1 MQCENT
7 QKAQIFWLGADSRE
21 PFGQRCPD
29 HPALGSVSVRQ
40 QFWEA
45 ELPGKEPG
53 FSRTSRLQTHTKEFR
68 TLSWKRGVAEE
79 ISRFLRA
86 SYKFQLGLT
95 GGFHAVLQV
104 RISAGFTAAAWT
116 GERSFDPR
124 TRKRSY
130 QLHKV
135 VSDLQA
141 TSIFSSR
148 KKIIFL
154 LKKKRSPALEGRV
167 LHLHCLLPLPGSG
180 SVYYSP
186 QNKHLH

>member
-1 MQCENT
+1 M
-7 QKAQIFWLGADSRE
+7 
-21 PFGQRCPD
+21 
-29 HPALGSVSVRQ
+29 
-40 QFWEA
+40 
-45 ELPGKEPG
+45 
-53 FSRTSRLQTHTKEFR
+53 
-68 TLSWKRGVAEE
+68 AEE

-104 RISAGFTAAAWT
+104 RISAGFVAAART

-148 KKIIFL
+148 KNSFF
-154 LKKKRSPALEGRV
+154 
-167 LHLHCLLPLPGSG
+167 
-180 SVYYSP
+180 Y
-186 QNKHLH
+186 